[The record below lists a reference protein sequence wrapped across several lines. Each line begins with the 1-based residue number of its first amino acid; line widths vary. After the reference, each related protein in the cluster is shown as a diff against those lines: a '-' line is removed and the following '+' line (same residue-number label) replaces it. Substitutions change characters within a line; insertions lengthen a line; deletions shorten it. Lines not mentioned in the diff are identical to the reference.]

1 MSHSVTMKV
10 LWVDEYSPAILAA
23 ELTSPEWGRFS
34 LERCASLEE
43 AAKALGERSYDALL
57 AALPSDRAAGLSAWG
72 ALSHA
77 VIETAVLVLSPACP
91 APAALELL
99 QRGVQDVVLQ
109 TQWGQHGLARSLRWA
124 IERHRLDRSARKAY
138 ATDLDTGLPTR
149 AQLLEHIHHLL
160 ALRQREP
167 SPMALLVLRISGL
180 SKVRER
186 LGRESV
192 NVLRRRMAV
201 RLRAGVRASDVVA
214 AIGSDSFGV
223 LLASTEKPEDAE
235 RVAQKLAA
243 ALQKPLNL
251 AGHSMSISARVGIA
265 RYPADAQDAETLLRL
280 ATSSAAHAQFAPPA
294 PPRAHKKAAND
305 EPPSP

>member
-1 MSHSVTMKV
+1 MSQSTAFKV

-23 ELTSPEWGRFS
+23 ELGATEWGRFK
-34 LERCASLEE
+34 LQRCASLEE
-43 AAKALGERSYDALL
+43 AALLLGEHPHDALL
-57 AALPSDRAAGLSAWG
+57 AALPSERAAGLTAWA

-77 VIETAVLVLSPACP
+77 VQEAAVLVLSPACP
-91 APAALELL
+91 APVALELL

-149 AQLLEHIHHLL
+149 AQLLDHIHHLL

-192 NVLRRRMAV
+192 NVLRRRLAV
-201 RLRAGVRASDVVA
+201 RLRAGVRASDVVVSL
-214 AIGSDSFGV
+214 GSDSYGV
-223 LLASTEKPEDAE
+223 LLASTEQPEDAE
-235 RVAQKLAA
+235 RVALKLAA
-243 ALQKPLNL
+243 ALQKPLHL
-251 AGHSMSISARVGIA
+251 AGQSLSVGARVGLSL
-265 RYPADAQDAETLLRL
+265 YPGGAQDAETLLRQ
-280 ATSSAAHAQFAPPA
+280 ATNAAAHASAPP
-294 PPRAHKKAAND
+294 PPRSPTKRAAND
-305 EPPSP
+305 EPPSG